1 MLCPEGDCNE
11 AVLEEL
17 LFWLE
22 GSMASQMVIV
32 MTEKCAGPMHKI
44 LESIFSD
51 KLEISGDLEVD
62 DRIWVI
68 KTVNE
73 RLKLGLSDE
82 FCIKLSKEAKLASFE
97 GLLALIA
104 QSYPV
109 EEGIDD
115 VVSAVAEP
123 SWMLVQGQEEAKER
137 LLASARFLWDDSLLQ
152 KYLEVVHISPNLG
165 ILLHG
170 PPGTGKTLLAKEIA
184 RLKNIHFHAVTI
196 PELVHAEIGRS
207 EQSLAEVFRL
217 ACARQPAILFID
229 ELEAIF
235 AGGRDTG
242 EDQHTTGSKLL
253 SQLMIE
259 FDRLYSDEE
268 FKRVLVIGATNR
280 IDALDSSLLRFGR
293 FGESIAVLPESGYNV
308 PAKIIRKGLELL
320 LNEGLVDMEL
330 ITDGAI
336 EAIIETGLGPNAV
349 ISGAEAAQILED
361 AKRSAM
367 HSQSAVSKA
376 ILANTLSYYK

>member
-1 MLCPEGDCNE
+1 
-11 AVLEEL
+11 
-17 LFWLE
+17 
-22 GSMASQMVIV
+22 
-32 MTEKCAGPMHKI
+32 
-44 LESIFSD
+44 
-51 KLEISGDLEVD
+51 
-62 DRIWVI
+62 
-68 KTVNE
+68 
-73 RLKLGLSDE
+73 
-82 FCIKLSKEAKLASFE
+82 
-97 GLLALIA
+97 
-104 QSYPV
+104 
-109 EEGIDD
+109 
-115 VVSAVAEP
+115 
-123 SWMLVQGQEEAKER
+123 MLVQGQEEAKER
-137 LLASARFLWDDSLLQ
+137 LLASARFLWDDELLK

-184 RLKNIHFHAVTI
+184 RLKHVHFHAVTI

-217 ACARQPAILFID
+217 ACAKQPSILFID

-235 AGGRDTG
+235 AGGTG

-268 FKRVLVIGATNR
+268 FKRVLVVGATNR

-293 FGESIAVLPESGYNV
+293 FGEAIPVLPESGYRV
-308 PAKIIRKGLELL
+308 PAQIIRKGLGLLADSLVAEELL
-320 LNEGLVDMEL
+320 L
-330 ITDGAI
+330 DGAI
-336 EAIIETGLGPNAV
+336 EALFDDILGQDFA

-367 HSQSAVSKA
+367 HARSPVSRDMLIKA
-376 ILANTLSYYK
+376 IDIFCT